1 MKRKTKI
8 SLLSKLREQYFQN
21 LPGDKGKKELRLLCD
36 TISDRVIKESNPTYR
51 KKVTNSKELQTWLQ
65 LELNLEVNETSIEQV
80 RSWKKTLLIPNNKK
94 YKIYK
99 QKF

>member
-8 SLLSKLREQYFQN
+8 SLLSKLREQYYQN
-21 LPGDKGKKELRLLCD
+21 LPEDKGKKELRLLCD
-36 TISDRVIKESNPTYR
+36 IVSDEVIKESKSITR
-51 KKVTNSKELQTWLQ
+51 HRITNSLELKTWLK
-65 LELNLEVNETSIEQV
+65 LMFELDIEEESIEQV

-94 YKIYK
+94 CRIYK